1 MNPSNR
7 NARQHASITH
17 SQPTT
22 DSELLVH
29 AAVFI
34 IFAMPDQDPEDKSV
48 AMREAVPQI
57 FRQAL
62 AEASISKAFARHV
75 HCDRGVL
82 RVREDLFDLHS
93 YSRVL
98 VVSLGKAGHTMVE
111 ALADQVGGSLE
122 GIVAS
127 PVEPKAQVH
136 GFRYF
141 RGGHP
146 TPNAESIRAAT
157 AMLRALEA
165 PPASTLVIF
174 LLSGGGSSVV
184 EKPIDEEISLD
195 DLIATYRAL
204 VHSGAPIAEI
214 NTVRKHLSAVKGGRL
229 AQAAYP
235 AQQVSL
241 LVSDVPDSTPD
252 ALASGPTMPDSTTVE
267 DCYRIAEKYGLLQQ
281 LPQSPRELFERHA
294 LEETP
299 KSDDPAFC
307 RARWWSVLS
316 NQTAIEEAS
325 AAAERAGFIVQV
337 DNSCDDW
344 DYERAAEYLLGRV
357 RDLRKQVS
365 PVCLI
370 SGGEV
375 TVKVTNGGVGGRNQ
389 QFALTCAE
397 KIPGETITVLS
408 AGTDG
413 IDGNSPAAGAVAD
426 GTTIER
432 AQARGLDAHAA
443 LQKFDAYPFFA
454 ALGDAI
460 ETGPTGNN
468 LRDLR
473 ILLAY

>member
-1 MNPSNR
+1 M
-7 NARQHASITH
+7 RQHAR
-17 SQPTT
+17 
-22 DSELLVH
+22 D
-29 AAVFI
+29 
-34 IFAMPDQDPEDKSV
+34 IFLH
-48 AMREAVPQI
+48 
-57 FRQAL
+57 AL
-62 AEASISKAFARHV
+62 AEASIAKGFARQV
-75 HCDRGVL
+75 HCERGVL
-82 RVREDLFDLHS
+82 RVCEDLYDLHS

-98 VVSLGKAGHTMVE
+98 VMSLGKAGHTMVE
-111 ALADQVGGSLE
+111 ALAAQVGASLE

-127 PVEPKAQVH
+127 SVQPAAQVH

-146 TPNAESIRAAT
+146 TPNAESIQAAS
-157 AMLRALEA
+157 AMLRMLDSQ
-165 PPASTLVIF
+165 PASALVIF
-174 LLSGGGSSVV
+174 LLSGGGSSIV
-184 EKPIDEEISLD
+184 EKPIDDEISLE

-214 NTVRKHLSAVKGGRL
+214 NAVRKHLSAVKGGRL
-229 AQAAYP
+229 ALAASP

-241 LVSDVPDSTPD
+241 LVSDVPDDTPD

-267 DCYRIAEKYGLLQQ
+267 DCFRIAEKYELLKQF
-281 LPQSPRELFERHA
+281 PQSTREIFERHT

-299 KSDDPAFC
+299 KSDDPAFH
-307 RARWWSVLS
+307 RARWWPILS

-325 AAAERAGFIVQV
+325 VAAERAGFLVSV

-344 DYERAAEYLLGRV
+344 DYEKAADYLWQRV
-357 RDLRKQVS
+357 RELRKQFS

-389 QFALTCAE
+389 QFALACAE
-397 KIPGETITVLS
+397 KIAGENITVLS

-413 IDGNSPAAGAVAD
+413 VDGNSPAAGAVVD
-426 GTTIER
+426 GTTLER
-432 AQARGLDAHAA
+432 AGGRGFDVRAA
-443 LQKFDAYPFFA
+443 LDGFDAYPLFN

-473 ILLAY
+473 VLLAY